1 MNKKTMINPG
11 WEAYKRLTFAPA
23 VRKGNMLFISG
34 TDATQVDPA
43 TGKLIV
49 RGDMVEQT
57 TVIYE
62 KLKAILEAAGA
73 TFEDVVWTTD
83 YITTKENYKAT
94 AEVRRQYFGGSFP
107 ASTGIIV
114 KSLLSEGALI
124 EIDAVA
130 LLD

>member
-43 TGKLIV
+43 TGKLIA

-94 AEVRRQYFGGSFP
+94 AEVRRQYFGESFP

-130 LLD
+130 LLG

>member
-83 YITTKENYKAT
+83 YITTKENYRAT
-94 AEVRRQYFGGSFP
+94 AEVRRQYFGESFP

>member
-94 AEVRRQYFGGSFP
+94 AEVRRQYFGESFP

>member
-1 MNKKTMINPG
+1 
-11 WEAYKRLTFAPA
+11 
-23 VRKGNMLFISG
+23 
-34 TDATQVDPA
+34 
-43 TGKLIV
+43 
-49 RGDMVEQT
+49 
-57 TVIYE
+57 
-62 KLKAILEAAGA
+62 LEAAGA

-94 AEVRRQYFGGSFP
+94 AEVRRQSFGESFP

>member
-94 AEVRRQYFGGSFP
+94 AEVRRQSFGESFP